1 MCYFIQRRFSFFFNM
16 SVSKVEQRV
25 YRFLKKSSFLFST
38 YQVDFYYKLTVLL

>member
-1 MCYFIQRRFSFFFNM
+1 MLFYSETVLLFFNM

-25 YRFLKKSSFLFST
+25 YRFLKKSGFLFST